1 MRELDDEIGKSGI
14 AVRFVTIG
22 SQRKAEDYC
31 ARHNPAALCIGDA
44 DKHTYKAM
52 GLGDF
57 DLTKLTTTP
66 ELLERRNQNQ
76 AAGFRQDWAATRI
89 WDAAQNPGAAVL
101 DANGIVRWIHRGRH
115 PGDLPPMRE
124 LFAHAQTALG
134 AAR

>member
-1 MRELDDEIGKSGI
+1 MRELDEEIGSSGI

-22 SQRKAEDYC
+22 SQGKADEYC

-44 DKHTYKAM
+44 DKRTYKAM
-52 GLGDF
+52 GMSDF

-66 ELLERRNQNQ
+66 ELIERRNENQ
-76 AAGFRQDWAATRI
+76 AAGFRQDWLATLI

-101 DANGIVRWIHRGRH
+101 DADGIVRWVHRGRH

-124 LFAHAQTALG
+124 LFDRARTALD
-134 AAR
+134 AQR